1 MFPKMSVCFWYGR
14 SVRSKKTWRKYTPLY
29 KKDIKQNQNK
39 PTETTEISVDLN
51 LEGLMS
57 MAPILTNK
65 RFLEIQEQAI
75 YQQIFVVKTRH
86 KNTNFT

>member
-1 MFPKMSVCFWYGR
+1 MKIWDSVSIYIY
-14 SVRSKKTWRKYTPLY
+14 STVRKG
-29 KKDIKQNQNK
+29 NQNN
-39 PTETTEISVDLN
+39 PMETTEISVDFN

-65 RFLEIQEQAI
+65 RFFEIQEQAI